1 MNNQSRL
8 HHLQC
13 LRSHAAA
20 LALSA
25 MTALTAAD
33 APVALSEVTVYS
45 TTVANQTPVGT
56 FAMPVS
62 ALRFEP
68 RIDLQARNLAE
79 GQSDLTIRGGIFEN
93 TGLKLGAVSLPDPQ
107 TGHYTAEV
115 PVAPALLTAPQIRT
129 GADLAL
135 GSANA
140 SVGGIEYGWREIRT
154 AGVAAVG
161 WGEDQLR
168 RAELYQGYAT
178 PPVRSGGVRYG
189 ADIAVAH
196 SEANGSVPWG
206 EHEFD
211 RVNLRLQRRTADA
224 QTDLVGGYQSK
235 RFGWPNLYTPFNSN
249 ETENLQTTL
258 FALHHRVTGAAGDFW
273 EAGAFT
279 RRNKDDYAF
288 NRFAPLANVHP
299 FQHTTWLSG
308 LAARGRQDLGGV
320 NLKFQGELLRDELRS
335 SSLVFGRFNSRTLSK
350 LALLPEKAWVDTS
363 GDRIR
368 VSAGLAREDT
378 NRDSGRVSPAV
389 SVTREFAA
397 GDWRSVQL
405 SYAESSQVASYT
417 ALNSSA
423 TGGLFRGNP
432 GLDRSVSKNL
442 ELGSRVA
449 VGGWELEGT
458 VFWRRDDALVD
469 WTFRRGV
476 TARTANAVDID
487 VVGFETVARR
497 STARF
502 DWVVGYTT
510 LAKRADYRGAA
521 VDASFYALNFARHRL
536 TAAVT
541 ARLGAGFELRLDN
554 SARIQADN
562 LLRVIGGDRALISS
576 AALAYRPR
584 AWKGFEVSVQANNL
598 WNEKFQEVPAVPAAG
613 RQLSAGVA
621 YAW

>member
-1 MNNQSRL
+1 MIGRAL
-8 HHLQC
+8 IPMILPA
-13 LRSHAAA
+13 LAAA
-20 LALSA
+20 AS
-25 MTALTAAD
+25 
-33 APVALSEVTVYS
+33 PVTLSEITVYS
-45 TTVANQTPVGT
+45 TAVANQSPVGT
-56 FAMPVS
+56 FATPVS

-79 GQSDLTIRGGIFEN
+79 GQSDLAIRGGIFEN

-115 PVAPALLTAPQIRT
+115 PVAPALLSAPQIRT

-154 AGVAAVG
+154 AGAAAAG

-168 RAELYQGYAT
+168 RAELYQGYVTT
-178 PPVRSGGVRYG
+178 PARSRNVRYG
-189 ADIAVAH
+189 ADVAVAH
-196 SEANGSVPWG
+196 SASNGSVPWG

-211 RVNLRLQRRTADA
+211 RLNLRFQRRSNEA

-258 FALHHRVTGAAGDFW
+258 FALNHRVSGTAGHFW

-288 NRFAPLANVHP
+288 NRFAPLAAVHP

-308 LAARGRQDLGGV
+308 LAARGRQEVGPLD
-320 NLKFQGELLRDELRS
+320 LKFQGEFLRDELRS

-350 LALLPEKAWVDTS
+350 LALLPEKAWTDRS
-363 GDRIR
+363 GDTLRF
-368 VSAGLAREDT
+368 SAGLVHEDS
-378 NRDSGRVSPAV
+378 NRDSGRVSPVIAFG
-389 SVTREFAA
+389 REFAA
-397 GDWRSVQL
+397 GEWRSVQL

-423 TGGLFRGNP
+423 TSGLFRGNP
-432 GLDRSVSKNL
+432 ALGRSLSKNL
-442 ELGSRVA
+442 ELGGRLA
-449 VGGWELEGT
+449 AAGWEIEGG
-458 VFWRRDDALVD
+458 VFWRRDEALVD

-476 TARTANAVDID
+476 TARTANAVDMN
-487 VVGFETVARR
+487 VVGFEAVARR
-497 STARF
+497 STPRV
-502 DWVVGYTT
+502 DWVFGYTT

-521 VDASFYALNFARHRL
+521 VDASFYALNYARHRL

-554 SARIQADN
+554 SARIQSDN
-562 LLRVIGGDRALISS
+562 LLRVIGGDRALITSV
-576 AALAYRPR
+576 ALAWRPR
-584 AWKGFEVSVQANNL
+584 AWKGIEVSVQAGNL

-613 RQLSAGVA
+613 RQWSTGVA